1 MKINANEVISFVAG
15 KMNLSDEGAQK
26 ALCIADKEMVI
37 ELQDV
42 HDKSRYAHVTE
53 HDLDA
58 SKVDLEKIADSLN
71 LPVREF
77 TTYVEDDMIW
87 IVYGPNIVE
96 GVVGEGPDAKLAT
109 ASFYRDWYKQK
120 VFRPNS

>member
-1 MKINANEVISFVAG
+1 
-15 KMNLSDEGAQK
+15 
-26 ALCIADKEMVI
+26 MVI

-42 HDKSRYAHVTE
+42 HDKSRYARVTE